1 MGLIRLLGECFL
13 KATLRKM
20 GAVLT
25 KRMGLIKALFI
36 FSVLL
41 FVITEVGKI
50 AKEVSGAELATAL
63 ASQSWWHLLS
73 MVIIGIVAV
82 TPMLTYDVMITK
94 FLPNHYSLA
103 YILKAGWITN
113 TFTNIGGF
121 GGVLGASLRA
131 NFYNKEATKKQIV
144 FAISKIAL
152 FLVSGLSLYCM
163 ISLVLVYVFRIGG
176 VYNSYWIWLV
186 GGALY
191 FPAIF
196 IFTRVND
203 SEFFEGLTLNNVVRL
218 LSGSFGEWT
227 GCVLFFLLI
236 GNFMQLPIDFA
247 AVVPLFVIASVVGEV
262 SMVPGGIGSFDV
274 FMILGLGAVGVSR
287 PDAVAW
293 LLFYR
298 LFYYI
303 IPFAIGLTLF
313 IHDTGHRLNVRLEG
327 LPKIALQRVAQLAL
341 TLFSYLSG
349 FMMLLMSTVPNFAY
363 NNKLFLQVYPFTF
376 FFINQA
382 SSIVMAFL
390 LIGAGLG
397 TAGRVKRAFWP
408 TVIILLVAILNT
420 IRWLVVYDAI
430 SMKFIIFL
438 VVILALVP
446 LSHRA
451 YYRERL
457 AFSWGQTLWVGCVY
471 VVTFVLYTIVGVYNA
486 PQIHH
491 RHAVPEALFFPS
503 QKLWL
508 FGVIGLVLAALIL
521 VAMYGYLARGHNPRL
536 GGKLDTDRIKTL
548 ISTFG
553 GNEISHLAFLNDK
566 LVYYYQVDGVDQ
578 LAFLYQQKADKLILM
593 GEPFGNQAYL
603 QPALEQLMDD
613 ADSDGCSLVFY
624 EINETLTMRLHE
636 MGFDFIK
643 TGEEGHVKLAEFSLA
658 GKRLRG
664 ERALMNKFTRDH
676 YEFAVIKPPFSTET
690 MAELRAVSESW
701 LHGESEKGFSLGFF
715 DETYLNQAPI
725 AVVYDPQHKIVAF
738 ANLMPQGNDQVASI
752 DLMRSSDEAPS
763 GIMDTVFVH
772 LFEDARDQ
780 GYAYFNMG
788 MAPLAG
794 VGISRYSFIQ
804 EKIAHLIYEYGYQL
818 YGFQGLR
825 SYKEKYVTDWAPKYI
840 AYRKRNSLI
849 FTILQLLQVVN
860 TRTKKHGSHHSILLP
875 KWVQNTI
882 RH

>member
-1 MGLIRLLGECFL
+1 M
-13 KATLRKM
+13 KAALQKM
-20 GAVLT
+20 GAVLN
-25 KRMGLIKALFI
+25 KRMGIIKALFV

-50 AKEVSGAELATAL
+50 AKEVSGEQLANAL

-73 MVIIGIVAV
+73 MVVIGIIAV

-94 FLPNHYSLA
+94 FLPNHYSLG
-103 YILKAGWITN
+103 YIFKAGWITN

-131 NFYNKEATKKQIV
+131 NFYNKAATKKQIV

-163 ISLVLVYVFRIGG
+163 ISLVLVYGFGIGSMYG
-176 VYNSYWIWLV
+176 SYWIWLV
-186 GGALY
+186 GGAIY

-203 SEFFEGLTLNNVVRL
+203 SEFFDGLTLGNVVRL

-236 GNFMQLPIDFA
+236 GNFMHLPIDFA

-274 FMILGLGAVGVSR
+274 FMIFGLGAVGVSR

-303 IPFAIGLTLF
+303 IPFAIGLALF
-313 IHDTGHRLNVRLEG
+313 VHDTGHRFNERLEG
-327 LPKIALQRVAQLAL
+327 IPKIALQRFAQLAL
-341 TLFSYLSG
+341 TVFLYASG
-349 FMMLLMSTVPNFAY
+349 LLMLLMSTVPNFAY
-363 NNKLFLQVYPFTF
+363 NNKLFLQFYPYTF

-382 SSIVMAFL
+382 TSIVMAFL
-390 LIGAGLG
+390 LIGVALG
-397 TAGRVKRAFWP
+397 TAGRVKKAFWP
-408 TVIILLVAILNT
+408 TVVVLFVAILNT

-438 VVILALVP
+438 VIILGVVV
-446 LSHRA
+446 LSKHA
-451 YYRERL
+451 YYRDHL
-457 AFSWGQTLWVGCVY
+457 SFSWGQTLWVACVY

-503 QKLWL
+503 QKLWV
-508 FGVIGLVLAALIL
+508 FGVIGLVLAAMIL
-521 VAMYGYLARGHNPRL
+521 VLMYRYFATGHNS
-536 GGKLDTDRIKTL
+536 RIGQAMDARRVKQVIT
-548 ISTFG
+548 TYG
-553 GNEISHLAFLNDK
+553 GNEISHLAYLNDK
-566 LVYYYQVDGVDQ
+566 LAYYYQVDGEDQ
-578 LAFLYQQKADKLILM
+578 LIFLYQKKADKLIIM
-593 GEPFGNQAYL
+593 GEPFGNQEQL
-603 QPALEQLMDD
+603 QAALEQLMDD

-624 EINETLTMRLHE
+624 EISENLTMHLHE

-643 TGEEGHVKLAEFSLA
+643 TGEEGHVKLADFSLA

-664 ERALMNKFTRDH
+664 ERALMNKFTRDN
-676 YEFAVIKPPFSTET
+676 YQFEVLQPPFSKEV
-690 MAELRAVSESW
+690 MAELKAVSDSW
-701 LHGESEKGFSLGFF
+701 LNGETEKGFSLGFF
-715 DETYLNQAPI
+715 SETYLNQAPI
-725 AVVYDPQHKIVAF
+725 AVVYNPEHQIVAF
-738 ANLMPQGNDQVASI
+738 ANIMPQGNEQSTSI
-752 DLMRSSDEAPS
+752 DLMRSSTDAPS

-772 LFEDARDQ
+772 LFEQARDQ
-780 GYAYFNMG
+780 GYQYFNMG
-788 MAPLAG
+788 MAPLSG
-794 VGISRYSFIQ
+794 VGVSRYSFIQ

-825 SYKEKYVTDWAPKYI
+825 SYKEKYVTEWEPKYI

-860 TRTKKHGSHHSILLP
+860 TRVNKHGSHHRTFLVP
-875 KWVQNTI
+875 KRLQSSS

>member
-1 MGLIRLLGECFL
+1 MKVTLQKLG
-13 KATLRKM
+13 AM
-20 GAVLT
+20 IN
-25 KRMGLIKALFI
+25 KRMGIIKAIFI

-50 AKEVSGAELATAL
+50 AKEVSGAELGVAL

-73 MVIIGIVAV
+73 MVIIGMIAV

-94 FLPNHYSLA
+94 FLPDHYTPA
-103 YILKAGWITN
+103 YIAKAGWITN

-131 NFYNKEATKKQIV
+131 NFYNKGATKKQIV

-163 ISLVLVYVFRIGG
+163 ISLVLVYGFGIGR
-176 VYNSYWIWLV
+176 VYDSYWIWLV
-186 GGALY
+186 GGAIY

-196 IFTRVND
+196 IFTRLND
-203 SEFFEGLTLNNVVRL
+203 SEFFDGLTLGNVVRL

-236 GNFMQLPIDFA
+236 GNFMGLPIDFA

-274 FMILGLGAVGVSR
+274 FMIFGLGAVGVSR

-303 IPFAIGLTLF
+303 IPFALGLGLF
-313 IHDTGHRLNVRLEG
+313 IHDMGHRINARLEG
-327 LPKIALQRVAQLAL
+327 IPRVAIQRVAQMTL
-341 TLFSYLSG
+341 TVFLYLSG
-349 FMMLLMSTVPNFAY
+349 FLMLLMSTVPNFAY
-363 NNKLFLQVYPFTF
+363 NNKLFLRVYPFTF

-382 SSIVMAFL
+382 SSIIMAFL
-390 LIGAGLG
+390 LIGVALG

-408 TVIILLVAILNT
+408 TVIVLLIAILNT

-430 SMKFIIFL
+430 SLKFIIFL
-438 VVILALVP
+438 VIILALVA
-446 LSHRA
+446 LSRKA
-451 YYRERL
+451 YYRQRL

-491 RHAVPEALFFPS
+491 RHAVPSALFFPS
-503 QKLWL
+503 QKLWV

-521 VAMYGYLARGHNPRL
+521 VAMDRYFASGHNPHL
-536 GGKLDTDRIKTL
+536 GETLDIARVRQVITTY
-548 ISTFG
+548 G
-553 GNEISHLAFLNDK
+553 GNEISQLAFLNDK

-578 LAFLYQQKADKLILM
+578 LVFLYQQKADKLILM
-593 GEPFGNQAYL
+593 GEPFGNQDYL

-613 ADSDGCSLVFY
+613 ADSDGYSLVFY
-624 EINETLTMRLHE
+624 EISETLTMRLHE

-643 TGEEGHVKLAEFSLA
+643 TGEEGHVKLADFSLA

-664 ERALMNKFTRDH
+664 ERALMNKFAREQYT
-676 YEFAVIKPPFSTET
+676 FKVLQPPFDDAT
-690 MAELRAVSESW
+690 MTALRSVSDSW
-701 LHGESEKGFSLGFF
+701 LQGESEKGFSLGFF

-725 AVVYDPQHKIVAF
+725 AVVYDPKQVIVAF
-738 ANLMPQGNDQVASI
+738 ANIMPQGNQDVASI
-752 DLMRSSDEAPS
+752 DLMRSSQAAPS

-772 LFEDARDQ
+772 LFEQARDQ
-780 GYAYFNMG
+780 GYTSFNMG

-794 VGISRYSFIQ
+794 VGVSRYSFIQ

-849 FTILQLLQVVN
+849 FTVLQLLQVVN
-860 TRTKKHGSHHSILLP
+860 TRVKGPRSHHVFLVP
-875 KWVQNTI
+875 KWLQNLNH
-882 RH
+882 RR

>member
-1 MGLIRLLGECFL
+1 MGI
-13 KATLRKM
+13 
-20 GAVLT
+20 
-25 KRMGLIKALFI
+25 IKALFI

-50 AKEVSGAELATAL
+50 AKEVSGDQLATAL

-73 MVIIGIVAV
+73 MVVIGIIAV

-94 FLPNHYSLA
+94 FLPNHYSLG

-131 NFYNKEATKKQIV
+131 NFYNKAASKKQIV

-163 ISLVLVYVFRIGG
+163 ISLVLVYGFQIGHM
-176 VYNSYWIWLV
+176 YSSYWIWLI

-191 FPAIF
+191 FPVIF

-203 SEFFEGLTLNNVVRL
+203 SEFFEGLTLGNVVRL

-236 GNFMQLPIDFA
+236 GNFMGLPIDFA

-262 SMVPGGIGSFDV
+262 SMVPGGLGSFDV
-274 FMILGLGAVGVSR
+274 FMIFGLGAVGVSR

-303 IPFAIGLTLF
+303 IPFAIGLGLF
-313 IHDTGHRLNVRLEG
+313 IHETGHRFNVRLEG
-327 LPKIALQRVAQLAL
+327 IPKVALQRIAQMTL
-341 TLFSYLSG
+341 TVFLYVSG
-349 FMMLLMSTVPNFAY
+349 FLMLLMSTVPNFAY
-363 NNKLFLQVYPFTF
+363 NNKWFLQVYPYTF

-382 SSIVMAFL
+382 SSIIMAFL
-390 LIGAGLG
+390 LIGAALG

-438 VVILALVP
+438 VIVLGIVAL
-446 LSHRA
+446 SRHA

-457 AFSWGQTLWVGCVY
+457 AFSWGQTLWVSAVY
-471 VVTFVLYTIVGVYNA
+471 VFTFVLYTIVGVYNA
-486 PQIHH
+486 PQIRH
-491 RHAVPEALFFPS
+491 RHAVPDALFFPS

-508 FGVIGLVLAALIL
+508 FGIIGLVLAALIV
-521 VAMYGYLARGHNPRL
+521 VAMYRYFAQGKNERL
-536 GGKLDTDRIKTL
+536 GQTLDAARVQAVIDQ
-548 ISTFG
+548 FG
-553 GNEISHLAFLNDK
+553 GNEISHLAYLNDK

-578 LAFLYQQKADKLILM
+578 LIFLYQQKADKLILM
-593 GEPFGNQAYL
+593 GEPFGNQAML

-643 TGEEGHVKLAEFSLA
+643 TGEEGHVKLADFSLA

-664 ERALMNKFTRDH
+664 ERALMNKFKRDN
-676 YEFAVIKPPFSTET
+676 YEFAVIKPPFSAAT
-690 MAELRAVSESW
+690 MAELRAVSDSW
-701 LHGESEKGFSLGFF
+701 LAGETEKGFSLGFF

-725 AVVYDPQHKIVAF
+725 AVVYDPDHQIVAF
-738 ANLMPQGNDQVASI
+738 ANIMPQGNDQIASI
-752 DLMRSSDEAPS
+752 DLMRSSKAAPS

-772 LFEDARDQ
+772 LFEQARDD
-780 GYAYFNMG
+780 GYQYFNMG

-794 VGISRYSFIQ
+794 VGVSRYSFIQ

-825 SYKEKYVTDWAPKYI
+825 SYKEKYVTDWEPKYI

-860 TRTKKHGSHHSILLP
+860 TRIDKHNKHRHNPFILKHWLNNH
-875 KWVQNTI
+875 Q
-882 RH
+882 H

>member
-1 MGLIRLLGECFL
+1 MKAMIQKVGASLNKRL
-13 KATLRKM
+13 
-20 GAVLT
+20 
-25 KRMGLIKALFI
+25 GLIKALFV

-50 AKEVSGAELATAL
+50 AKEVSGAQLGTAL

-73 MVIIGIVAV
+73 MVVIGMVAV

-94 FLPNHYSLA
+94 FLPNHYSLG
-103 YILKAGWITN
+103 YIFKAGWITN

-131 NFYNKEATKKQIV
+131 NFYNKGASKKQIV

-163 ISLVLVYVFRIGG
+163 ISLILVYGFGIGQ
-176 VYNSYWIWLV
+176 VYRSYWIWLV
-186 GGALY
+186 GGSLY
-191 FPAIF
+191 FPAVF

-203 SEFFEGLTLNNVVRL
+203 SAFFEGLTLGNVVRL

-274 FMILGLGAVGVSR
+274 FMIFGLGAVGVSR

-303 IPFAIGLTLF
+303 IPFAIGLGLF
-313 IHDTGHRLNVRLEG
+313 THDTGRRLNQHLEG
-327 LPKIALQRVAQLAL
+327 IPKAALQRFAQMAL
-341 TLFSYLSG
+341 TVFLYVSG
-349 FMMLLMSTVPNFAY
+349 FLMLLMSTVPNFAY
-363 NNKLFLQVYPFTF
+363 NNKIFLQVYPFTF

-390 LIGAGLG
+390 LIGVALG
-397 TAGRVKRAFWP
+397 TAGRVKKAFWP
-408 TVIILLVAILNT
+408 TVIVLLIAILNT

-438 VVILALVP
+438 VIILALVA
-446 LSHRA
+446 LSKQA
-451 YYRERL
+451 YYRRRL
-457 AFSWGQTLWVGCVY
+457 ALSWGQLLWVGCVY
-471 VVTFVLYTIVGVYNA
+471 VITFVLYTIVGVYNA

-508 FGVIGLVLAALIL
+508 FGVIGLVIAALIL
-521 VAMYGYLARGHNPRL
+521 VAMNRYFANGHNARL
-536 GGKLDTDRIKTL
+536 GLKLDLERVKHVIATA
-548 ISTFG
+548 G

-566 LVYYYQVDGVDQ
+566 LVYYYQAAGEDQ
-578 LAFLYQQKADKLILM
+578 LIFLYQQKADKLILM

-613 ADSDGCSLVFY
+613 ADSDGYSLVFY

-643 TGEEGHVKLAEFSLA
+643 TGEEGHVKLADFSLA

-664 ERALMNKFTRDH
+664 ERALMNKFTRDD
-676 YEFAVIKPPFSTET
+676 YQFEILQPPFSAAT
-690 MAELRAVSESW
+690 MAALKAVSDSW
-701 LHGESEKGFSLGFF
+701 LNGEAEKGFSLGFF

-725 AVVYDPQHKIVAF
+725 AVVYNPEHQLVAF
-738 ANLMPQGNDQVASI
+738 ANLMPQGNDKIASI
-752 DLMRSSDEAPS
+752 DLMRSSAAAPS

-772 LFEDARDQ
+772 LFEQARAQ
-780 GYAYFNMG
+780 GFAYFNMG

-794 VGISRYSFIQ
+794 VGVSRYSFIQ

-825 SYKEKYVTDWAPKYI
+825 SYKEKYVTAWAPKYI

-860 TRTKKHGSHHSILLP
+860 TRQKKRAERHLLLGP
-875 KWVQNTI
+875 KWFQNLNHH
-882 RH
+882 R

>member
-1 MGLIRLLGECFL
+1 M
-13 KATLRKM
+13 KATLQKL
-20 GAVLT
+20 GTVLN
-25 KRMGLIKALFI
+25 KRMGLIKALFV

-50 AKEVSGAELATAL
+50 AKEVSGEQLGMAL

-73 MVIIGIVAV
+73 MVVIGIIAV

-94 FLPNHYSLA
+94 FLPNHYSLG
-103 YILKAGWITN
+103 YIAKAGWITN

-131 NFYNKEATKKQIV
+131 NFYNKGASKKQIV

-163 ISLVLVYVFRIGG
+163 ISLVLVYGFGIGQ
-176 VYNSYWIWLV
+176 VYDSYWIWLV

-196 IFTRVND
+196 IFTRIND
-203 SEFFEGLTLNNVVRL
+203 SEFFDGLTLGNVVRL

-236 GNFMQLPIDFA
+236 GNFMHLPIDFA

-274 FMILGLGAVGVSR
+274 FMIFGLGAVGVSR

-303 IPFAIGLTLF
+303 IPFAIGLGLF
-313 IHDTGHRLNVRLEG
+313 VHDTGHRINVHLEG
-327 LPKIALQRVAQLAL
+327 IPKAALQRFAQMVL
-341 TLFSYLSG
+341 TVFLYMSG
-349 FMMLLMSTVPNFAY
+349 FLMLLMSTVPNFAY
-363 NNKLFLQVYPFTF
+363 NNKLFLRVYPFTF

-390 LIGAGLG
+390 LIGVAMG
-397 TAGRVKRAFWP
+397 TAGRVKKAFWP
-408 TVIILLVAILNT
+408 TVVVLLIAILNT
-420 IRWLVVYDAI
+420 VRWLVVYDAI

-438 VVILALVP
+438 VLILAFVA
-446 LSHRA
+446 LSHHA

-471 VVTFVLYTIVGVYNA
+471 VITFVLYTIVGIYNA

-491 RHAVPEALFFPS
+491 RHTVPDALFFPS

-508 FGVIGLVLAALIL
+508 FGVIGLVIAAMIL
-521 VAMYGYLARGHNPRL
+521 VAMERYFASGHNERL
-536 GGKLDTDRIKTL
+536 GQKLEAARVQQL
-548 ISTFG
+548 IAQFG

-578 LAFLYQQKADKLILM
+578 IAFLYQIKADKLVLM
-593 GEPFGNQAYL
+593 GEPFGNQDQL

-613 ADSDGCSLVFY
+613 ADSDGYSLVFY

-643 TGEEGHVKLAEFSLA
+643 TGEEGHVDLEKFTLA

-664 ERALMNKFTRDH
+664 ERALMNKFSRDQ
-676 YEFAVIKPPFSTET
+676 YEFAILQPPFSAET
-690 MAELRAVSESW
+690 MAELKAVSDSW
-701 LHGESEKGFSLGFF
+701 LAGETEKGFSLGFF
-715 DETYLNQAPI
+715 DETYLNAAPV
-725 AVVYDPQHKIVAF
+725 AVVYSPAHEIVAF
-738 ANLMPQGNDQVASI
+738 ANVMPQGNDQVTSI
-752 DLMRSSDEAPS
+752 DLMRSSKAAPS

-772 LFEDARDQ
+772 LFEQARTD
-780 GYAYFNMG
+780 GYRYFNMG

-794 VGISRYSFIQ
+794 VGVSRYSFIQ

-840 AYRKRNSLI
+840 AYRKQNSLI

-860 TRTKKHGSHHSILLP
+860 TRVKKPHQRTILMP
-875 KWVQNTI
+875 KWLQNGT

>member
-1 MGLIRLLGECFL
+1 M
-13 KATLRKM
+13 KATLQKI
-20 GAVLT
+20 GTALN
-25 KRMGLIKALFI
+25 KRMGIIKALFV

-50 AKEVSGAELATAL
+50 AKEVSGAQLANAL

-73 MVIIGIVAV
+73 MVVIGIIAV

-94 FLPNHYSLA
+94 FLPNHYSLG

-131 NFYNKEATKKQIV
+131 NFYNREATKKQIV

-163 ISLVLVYVFRIGG
+163 ISLVLVYGFGIGNMYG
-176 VYNSYWIWLV
+176 SYWIWLV

-203 SEFFEGLTLNNVVRL
+203 SEFFDGLTLGNVVRL

-236 GNFMQLPIDFA
+236 GNFMGLPIDFA

-274 FMILGLGAVGVSR
+274 FMIFGLGAVGVSR

-303 IPFAIGLTLF
+303 IPFAIGLVLF
-313 IHDTGHRLNVRLEG
+313 IHDTGHRLNVRLAG
-327 LPKIALQRVAQLAL
+327 IPKQALQRVAQMVL
-341 TLFSYLSG
+341 TVFLYFSG
-349 FMMLLMSTVPNFAY
+349 FLMLLMSTVPNFAY
-363 NNKLFLQVYPFTF
+363 NNKLFLQFYPYTF

-382 SSIVMAFL
+382 SSIIMAFL
-390 LIGAGLG
+390 LIGVALG
-397 TAGRVKRAFWP
+397 TAGRVKKAFWP
-408 TVIILLVAILNT
+408 TVIVLLIAILNT

-430 SMKFIIFL
+430 SMKFVIFL
-438 VVILALVP
+438 IVILALVA
-446 LSHRA
+446 LSRHA
-451 YYRERL
+451 YYRDRL
-457 AFSWGQTLWVGCVY
+457 AFSWGQTLWVSCVY
-471 VVTFVLYTIVGVYNA
+471 VVTFILYTIVGVYNA

-508 FGVIGLVLAALIL
+508 FGVIGLVLAAMILII
-521 VAMYGYLARGHNPRL
+521 MYRYFASGYNARLRQTMDAARV
-536 GGKLDTDRIKTL
+536 KQVIETY
-548 ISTFG
+548 G
-553 GNEISHLAFLNDK
+553 GNEISHLAYLNDK
-566 LVYYYQVDGVDQ
+566 LAYYYQVDGVDQ
-578 LAFLYQQKADKLILM
+578 LIFLYQQKADKLIIM
-593 GEPFGNQAYL
+593 GEPFGNQAVL
-603 QPALEQLMDD
+603 QAALEQLLDD

-624 EINETLTMRLHE
+624 EISEMLTMRLHE

-643 TGEEGHVKLAEFSLA
+643 TGEEGHVKLADFSLA

-676 YEFAVIKPPFSTET
+676 YEFAILQPPFSADV
-690 MAELRAVSESW
+690 MAELRAVSDSW
-701 LHGESEKGFSLGFF
+701 LAGETEKGFSLGFF
-715 DETYLNQAPI
+715 DEQYLNQAPV
-725 AVVYDPQHKIVAF
+725 AVVYDPDHRIVAF
-738 ANLMPQGNDQVASI
+738 ANIMPQGNHQTTSI
-752 DLMRSSDEAPS
+752 DLMRSSKSAPS

-772 LFEDARDQ
+772 LFEQARDD

-788 MAPLAG
+788 MAPLSG
-794 VGISRYSFIQ
+794 VGVSRYSFIQ

-825 SYKEKYVTDWAPKYI
+825 SYKEKYVTEWEPKYI

-860 TRTKKHGSHHSILLP
+860 TRVHKSERHRPVWLL
-875 KWVQNTI
+875 K
-882 RH
+882 RLK

>member
-1 MGLIRLLGECFL
+1 MGELFL
-13 KATLRKM
+13 KATLQKM
-20 GAVLT
+20 GAAIN
-25 KRMGLIKALFI
+25 KRMGIIKALFV

-50 AKEVSGAELATAL
+50 AKEVSGEQLGSAL

-73 MVIIGIVAV
+73 MVVIGIIAV
-82 TPMLTYDVMITK
+82 MPMLTYDVMITK
-94 FLPNHYSLA
+94 FLPDHYSLG
-103 YILKAGWITN
+103 YIFKAGWITN

-131 NFYNKEATKKQIV
+131 NFYNRRASKKQIV

-163 ISLVLVYVFRIGG
+163 ISLVLVYGFGIGQMYG
-176 VYNSYWIWLV
+176 SYWIWLV

-203 SEFFEGLTLNNVVRL
+203 SEFFEGLTLGNVVRL

-236 GNFMQLPIDFA
+236 GNFMGLPIDFA

-274 FMILGLGAVGVSR
+274 FMIFGLGAVGVSR

-303 IPFAIGLTLF
+303 IPFAIGLALF
-313 IHDTGHRLNVRLEG
+313 IHDTGHRFNVHLEG
-327 LPKIALQRVAQLAL
+327 LPKQALQRFAQMTL
-341 TLFSYLSG
+341 TVFLYFSG
-349 FMMLLMSTVPNFAY
+349 FLMLLMSTVPNFAY
-363 NNKLFLQVYPFTF
+363 NNKIFLQFYPYTF

-382 SSIVMAFL
+382 SNIMMAFL
-390 LIGAGLG
+390 LIGAALG
-397 TAGRVKRAFWP
+397 TAGRVKKAFWP
-408 TVIILLVAILNT
+408 TVVVLLIAILNT

-430 SMKFIIFL
+430 SLKFIIFL
-438 VVILALVP
+438 VIVLAIVA
-446 LSHRA
+446 LSRRA

-457 AFSWGQTLWVGCVY
+457 SLSWGQALWVSCVY
-471 VVTFVLYTIVGVYNA
+471 VVTFILYTIVGVYNA

-491 RHAVPEALFFPS
+491 RHAIPSALFFPS
-503 QKLWL
+503 QKLWF
-508 FGVIGLVLAALIL
+508 FGVVGLVLAAMIL
-521 VAMYGYLARGHNPRL
+521 LLMYRYFATGHNERL
-536 GGKLDTDRIKTL
+536 RQTMAADRVRHVIATY
-548 ISTFG
+548 G
-553 GNEISHLAFLNDK
+553 GNEISHLAYLNDK
-566 LVYYYQVDGVDQ
+566 LAYYYQVDGEDQ
-578 LAFLYQQKADKLILM
+578 VVFLYQQKADKLIIM

-603 QPALEQLMDD
+603 QASLEQFMDD

-624 EINETLTMRLHE
+624 EISETLTMRLHE

-643 TGEEGHVKLAEFSLA
+643 TGEEGHVKLADFSLA

-664 ERALMNKFTRDH
+664 ERALMNKFSRDN
-676 YEFAVIKPPFSTET
+676 YQFELLQPPFTAEV
-690 MAELRAVSESW
+690 MAELRAVSDSW
-701 LHGESEKGFSLGFF
+701 LAGETEKGFSLGFF
-715 DETYLNQAPI
+715 DEYYLNQAPV
-725 AVVYDPQHKIVAF
+725 AVVYNPEHQIVAF
-738 ANLMPQGNDQVASI
+738 ANVMPQGNDQTTSI
-752 DLMRSSDEAPS
+752 DLMRSSTEAPS

-772 LFEDARDQ
+772 LFEQAREQ
-780 GYAYFNMG
+780 GYSYFNMG
-788 MAPLAG
+788 MAPLSG
-794 VGISRYSFIQ
+794 VGVSRYSFIQ
-804 EKIAHLIYEYGYQL
+804 EKMAHLIYEYGYQL

-825 SYKEKYVTDWAPKYI
+825 SYKEKYVTDWEPKYI

-860 TRTKKHGSHHSILLP
+860 TRVHKAEGHRALWLFKRD
-875 KWVQNTI
+875 K
-882 RH
+882 

>member
-1 MGLIRLLGECFL
+1 MYG
-13 KATLRKM
+13 T
-20 GAVLT
+20 
-25 KRMGLIKALFI
+25 
-36 FSVLL
+36 
-41 FVITEVGKI
+41 
-50 AKEVSGAELATAL
+50 
-63 ASQSWWHLLS
+63 
-73 MVIIGIVAV
+73 
-82 TPMLTYDVMITK
+82 
-94 FLPNHYSLA
+94 
-103 YILKAGWITN
+103 
-113 TFTNIGGF
+113 
-121 GGVLGASLRA
+121 
-131 NFYNKEATKKQIV
+131 
-144 FAISKIAL
+144 
-152 FLVSGLSLYCM
+152 
-163 ISLVLVYVFRIGG
+163 
-176 VYNSYWIWLV
+176 YWIWLV

-203 SEFFEGLTLNNVVRL
+203 SEFFDGLTLGNVVRL

-236 GNFMQLPIDFA
+236 GNFMGLPIDFA

-274 FMILGLGAVGVSR
+274 FMIFGLAAVGVSR

-303 IPFAIGLTLF
+303 IPFAIGLVLF
-313 IHDTGHRLNVRLEG
+313 VHDTGHRLNVRLAG
-327 LPKIALQRVAQLAL
+327 IPKQALQRGAQMVL
-341 TLFSYLSG
+341 TVFLYVSG
-349 FMMLLMSTVPNFAY
+349 FLMLLMSTVPNFAY
-363 NNKLFLQVYPFTF
+363 NNKLFLQFYPYTF

-382 SSIVMAFL
+382 SSIIMAFL
-390 LIGAGLG
+390 LIGVALG
-397 TAGRVKRAFWP
+397 TAGRVKKAFWP
-408 TVIILLVAILNT
+408 TVIVLLVAILNT

-438 VVILALVP
+438 VIILALVA
-446 LSHRA
+446 LSRHA
-451 YYRERL
+451 YYRDRM

-508 FGVIGLVLAALIL
+508 FGVLGLVLAAMIL
-521 VAMYGYLARGHNPRL
+521 VLMYRYFASGHNQRL
-536 GGKLDTDRIKTL
+536 QQTVDAARVKQVIDNY
-548 ISTFG
+548 G
-553 GNEISHLAFLNDK
+553 GNEISHLAYLNDK
-566 LVYYYQVDGVDQ
+566 LAYYYQVDGQDQ
-578 LAFLYQQKADKLILM
+578 LIFLYQLKADKLIIM
-593 GEPFGNQAYL
+593 GEPFGNQTVL
-603 QPALEQLMDD
+603 QAALEQLLDD

-643 TGEEGHVKLAEFSLA
+643 TGEEGHVKLADFSLA

-664 ERALMNKFTRDH
+664 ERALMNKFARDQ
-676 YEFAVIKPPFSTET
+676 YEFAVLQPPFSAEV
-690 MAELRAVSESW
+690 MAELRAVSDSW
-701 LHGESEKGFSLGFF
+701 LAGETEKGFSLGFF
-715 DETYLNQAPI
+715 DESYLNQAPI
-725 AVVYDPQHKIVAF
+725 AVVYDPEHRIVAF
-738 ANLMPQGNDQVASI
+738 ANIMPQGNHQTTSI
-752 DLMRSSDEAPS
+752 DLMRSSKAAPS

-772 LFEDARDQ
+772 LFEQARDD

-788 MAPLAG
+788 MAPLSG
-794 VGISRYSFIQ
+794 VGVSRYSFIQ

-860 TRTKKHGSHHSILLP
+860 TRVHKSGQRRPVWLFKRL
-875 KWVQNTI
+875 K
-882 RH
+882 